1 MRTITRF
8 LINAA
13 LIVAALAADSGLVT
27 QKSYLHASH
36 DARIAMLAA
45 PAAVAFVI
53 ACVALHLIP
62 AKRKPSPRPSFTYAA
77 PAKRGR

>member
-8 LINAA
+8 LINTA
-13 LIVAALAADSGLVT
+13 LIVAALAVDSGLVT
-27 QKSYLHASH
+27 QKAYQHASH

-45 PAAVAFVI
+45 PAVVAFVL

-62 AKRKPSPRPSFTYAA
+62 AKKKTSPRPSFTYAA
-77 PAKRGR
+77 PVKRGR